1 MDRCFVH
8 ITVIWITI
16 TVIWITID
24 RHIHSVL
31 TFHYA
36 YFVAFFLLF
45 LRLHVRMT
53 CASFF
58 YLVSEGIWRFLMQ
71 PPWDC
76 LTRVLAV
83 LGRAVFC
90 FAGAGMVIGTFPC
103 YVSRDAALQMLLD
116 EDSMPP
122 KAWQA
127 LGSTSDGKL
136 WQDFI
141 IYYARTEFAAEMVL
155 GLVWLYFGLMPRSLM
170 PYHVRA
176 AAYGL
181 FFVMCAVGYGEDALQ
196 GGNPFQ
202 PGGGAEIATN
212 EFSSMF
218 LPLGVIGVACF
229 LGEWARVA
237 RIEKAHEDSAAKG
250 ALPANY
256 RSCGLTTRTGSPGRF
271 GSRT

>member
-1 MDRCFVH
+1 MGISLKSVPFIYFAPRPSWYNQYTNRTTRPYLDRQ
-8 ITVIWITI
+8 T
-16 TVIWITID
+16 
-24 RHIHSVL
+24 SAMGL
-31 TFHYA
+31 A
-36 YFVAFFLLF
+36 
-45 LRLHVRMT
+45 
-53 CASFF
+53 
-58 YLVSEGIWRFLMQ
+58 Q

-103 YVSRDAALQMLLD
+103 YVSRDAALQMVLD

-256 RSCGLTTRTGSPGRF
+256 GVVQSDSEGS
-271 GSRT
+271 ST